1 MNGESCKF
9 HHRKDPSHTDAKN
22 NDDLANK
29 YDILLAQFKD
39 LKNKYK
45 YAFDNEMENLKQQ
58 LHEQAL
64 EIHVLR
70 GYVFPDASLLDSVD
84 LSSDVTSHHDD
95 ENDKEAQMI
104 IEEKD
109 TCDMEQGK
117 DDDDDHSKIN
127 DKNLKNHS
135 KNDFKNIEYL
145 EAEIIKIKDFVS
157 SSERMLPKR
166 VNETRQ
172 KIKSL
177 KNEMKTKLDKS
188 RSGKVLD
195 NMLETLSGKVMKI
208 KCNFKKTV
216 TSELEKCAEKC
227 REELVKMEKKTL
239 TAGR

>member
-1 MNGESCKF
+1 
-9 HHRKDPSHTDAKN
+9 
-22 NDDLANK
+22 
-29 YDILLAQFKD
+29 
-39 LKNKYK
+39 
-45 YAFDNEMENLKQQ
+45 
-58 LHEQAL
+58 
-64 EIHVLR
+64 
-70 GYVFPDASLLDSVD
+70 
-84 LSSDVTSHHDD
+84 
-95 ENDKEAQMI
+95 
-104 IEEKD
+104 
-109 TCDMEQGK
+109 MEQEK
-117 DDDDDHSKIN
+117 DDDDQSKIN
-127 DKNLKNHS
+127 DKTPKNHS

-227 REELVKMEKKTL
+227 REEIVHIEKKTL

>member
-1 MNGESCKF
+1 
-9 HHRKDPSHTDAKN
+9 
-22 NDDLANK
+22 
-29 YDILLAQFKD
+29 
-39 LKNKYK
+39 
-45 YAFDNEMENLKQQ
+45 MENLKQQ

-70 GYVFPDASLLDSVD
+70 GYVFPDASLFD
-84 LSSDVTSHHDD
+84 LSSDVTSHRDD
-95 ENDKEAQMI
+95 ENDKEEAQMI
-104 IEEKD
+104 IGEKD
-109 TCDMEQGK
+109 TSDMEQEK
-117 DDDDDHSKIN
+117 DDDDQSKIN
-127 DKNLKNHS
+127 DKTPKNHS

-227 REELVKMEKKTL
+227 REEIVHIEKKTL

>member
-1 MNGESCKF
+1 
-9 HHRKDPSHTDAKN
+9 
-22 NDDLANK
+22 
-29 YDILLAQFKD
+29 
-39 LKNKYK
+39 
-45 YAFDNEMENLKQQ
+45 
-58 LHEQAL
+58 
-64 EIHVLR
+64 
-70 GYVFPDASLLDSVD
+70 
-84 LSSDVTSHHDD
+84 
-95 ENDKEAQMI
+95 MI

-109 TCDMEQGK
+109 SSDMDQGK
-117 DDDDDHSKIN
+117 DDDDDKSKIN
-127 DKNLKNHS
+127 DKPLKNHS

-188 RSGKVLD
+188 RSGKTLD